1 MSTLSLGEVAR
12 RAGIAA
18 STLRR
23 WDAAGLVPRGDD
35 GAWTDREV
43 SHVRMLQGLRNR
55 GYTLAQLREGVE
67 RGHLAIGYIEPSA
80 DGDALTHR
88 RYSLREAAREVGLE
102 PELLRR
108 FIAAFGLPSGIT
120 SLSEAE
126 MQLMRHGARVLSSGL
141 PLVASLQIARV
152 YGQALAMIA
161 DAEVRL
167 VHLYVHEPLIRD
179 GVPNT
184 KIAAALD
191 GLASDLLPVSSPIL
205 DLLHQLFLQHFI
217 EQDVVGHLEQEGAA
231 EARLGEMHIGIAFAD
246 LAGFTRLTEQEG
258 DLEAV
263 NVVERFFEQVEATLP
278 EDARVIKTIG
288 DEVMVVGSDPG
299 ALLEWAVR
307 FQHDRDERPLPRI
320 GVHCG
325 PAIFR
330 DGDYYG
336 AEVNRAAR
344 IVTRGAGGEVIVTD
358 SLRDA
363 AELRDLTLHSIG
375 AVRLKG
381 FEQPEELFVVRDPSA
396 ETRW

>member
-1 MSTLSLGEVAR
+1 MSALTLGEVAR
-12 RAGIAA
+12 RAGIGA

-23 WDAAGLVPRGDD
+23 WDAAGLIPRDGD
-35 GAWTDREV
+35 GGWTEREV
-43 SHVRMLQGLRNR
+43 SHVRMLMGLRNR
-55 GYTLAQLREGVE
+55 GYTIPQLREGVE
-67 RGHLAIGYIEPSA
+67 KGALAIGYVEPST
-80 DGDALTHR
+80 DGQPHGPR
-88 RYSLREAAREVGLE
+88 RYGLREAARELQLE

-108 FIAAFGLPSGIT
+108 FIAAFGLPSGVA
-120 SLSEAE
+120 SLSETE

-167 VHLYVHEPLIRD
+167 VHLYVHEPLMRD

-191 GLASDLLPVSSPIL
+191 GLAAELLPVASPIL
-205 DLLHQLFLQHFI
+205 DLLHQQLLQHFI

-231 EARLGEMHIGIAFAD
+231 EARLGEMHVAIAFAD

-263 NVVERFFEQVEATLP
+263 SVVERFFEQVEATLP

-288 DEVMVVGSDPG
+288 DEVMVVGADPG

-307 FQHDRDERPLPRI
+307 FQQARDERPLPRI
-320 GVHCG
+320 GVHSG

-336 AEVNRAAR
+336 TEINRAAR
-344 IVTRGAGGEVIVTD
+344 IVTRGAGGEVVVTD
-358 SLRDA
+358 TLRDA
-363 AELRDLTLHSIG
+363 AELRDFTLHSIG

-381 FEQPEELFVVRDPSA
+381 FHTPEELYVVRDPAA
-396 ETRW
+396 ESRW

>member
-1 MSTLSLGEVAR
+1 MSTLTLGEVAR
-12 RAGIAA
+12 RAGVAA

-23 WDAAGLVPRGDD
+23 WDAAGLIPRDGD
-35 GAWTDREV
+35 GSWTDRDV
-43 SHVRMLQGLRNR
+43 SHVRLLVGLRNR
-55 GYTLAQLREGVE
+55 GYTIAQLREGVDK
-67 RGHLAIGYIEPSA
+67 GALAIGYVEPTT
-80 DGDALTHR
+80 DGQPAHR
-88 RYSLREAAREVGLE
+88 RYSMREAARELGLE

-108 FIAAFGLPSGIT
+108 FIAAFGLPSGVT
-120 SLSEAE
+120 ALSESE
-126 MQLMRHGARVLSSGL
+126 MQLMRHGARVLNSGL

-167 VHLYVHEPLIRD
+167 VHLYVHEPLMRD

-191 GLASDLLPVSSPIL
+191 GLAADLLPVASPIL
-205 DLLHQLFLQHFI
+205 DLLHQQFLQHFI

-231 EARLGEMHIGIAFAD
+231 EARLGEMHVAIAFAD

-263 NVVERFFEQVEATLP
+263 NVVERFFEQVESTLP
-278 EDARVIKTIG
+278 DDARVIKTIG

-299 ALLEWAVR
+299 ALLEWAVQ
-307 FQHDRDERPLPRI
+307 FQQDRDERPLPRI
-320 GVHCG
+320 GVHSG

-336 AEVNRAAR
+336 GEINRAAR
-344 IVTRGAGGEVIVTD
+344 IVTRGAGGEVVVTD
-358 SLRDA
+358 ILRDA
-363 AELRDLTLHSIG
+363 AKLRDFTLHSIG

-381 FEQPEELFVVRDPSA
+381 FDTPEELYVVRDPSA
-396 ETRW
+396 EARW